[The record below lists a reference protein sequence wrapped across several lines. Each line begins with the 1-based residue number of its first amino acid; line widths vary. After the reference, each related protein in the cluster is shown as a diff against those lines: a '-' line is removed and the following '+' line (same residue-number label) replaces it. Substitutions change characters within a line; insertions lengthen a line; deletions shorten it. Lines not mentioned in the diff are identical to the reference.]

1 MCTSVKLLAT
11 VVMTV
16 SLESPRQKPDETPV
30 EEPVSD
36 LLFPNSGLLL
46 SKVSGFIEQGKH
58 RVKIHYAD
66 GISHFADHTHTDC
79 GTLEDNANL
88 TGLRK
93 YFTKYIG
100 EQLNHGGFDFMIDK
114 DALTHLNTS
123 ETLDHASD
131 NILKGAGR
139 RSVTEPPKTVMAATE
154 SNSYDYEATAL
165 PTVGPEPS
173 TAIPTTTTTIIT
185 PAPVVEHTQTNP
197 AQQDEHNQSNAL
209 VEGKILQEF
218 IQHMRTTSADHAI
231 DCAESINMN
240 GSCQSY
246 NHLART
252 IYDFIVPESSTV
264 WLLQLT
270 IMRYKVFEGQPS
282 VQNVN
287 GSIAISYS
295 DEDHTKVI
303 TLLLTAGA
311 DLTINGQDGNVMDSD
326 GSHSY
331 LYLPFHGNFTK
342 LRMTFSIE
350 DRNFNSTDN
359 HVNSVLRRLNSSPN
373 LPRRNRRSWFFGLQT
388 KYEVDQELG
397 KALQVT
403 RDWKS
408 LSRTELDS
416 MAKLIKQNDLS
427 IMRNTDT
434 LSKLYDTFCEAQT
447 INVMDLAKVAYRSQ
461 IMMSARKLLTIVHQ
475 CTHGQLP
482 DALDYK
488 HVYGLCLVHLSKD
501 LCERLGHKVR
511 DIMACEE
518 YKIRLTPDKYLITLT
533 ITIPQAMN
541 LTGIDIYLPLSVPVF
556 DGKFQHSLAKLDGNY
571 VMKYRDQD
579 SIVLL
584 NDCRSMGTTLICN
597 PSQSPDDKT
606 AGCLHGI
613 IQNSTQP
620 CFTESFRSNET
631 CFTKSYDHGIIVST
645 RVPMEVHMI
654 DPVGFFRSKAKTI
667 NGVHVISNT
676 ANKTFTVSC
685 NGLLSA
691 TKMTEPTAIE
701 IYDEHQWIL
710 ADTLTPIVN
719 KRLQEEIEDTKK
731 KTEETML
738 HITSNITDIEN
749 DHNLQWQDTYP
760 SLDTPHGTSSLA
772 IYLSIAIATFILTV
786 ILGFVVKH
794 YCCKKPRIQVI
805 STSPSITNPAY
816 LSQTAPF
823 ITTPT

>member
-1 MCTSVKLLAT
+1 MCTLVKLLAT
-11 VVMTV
+11 IVVTGK
-16 SLESPRQKPDETPV
+16 LESVQQKTASSPDKKIT
-30 EEPVSD
+30 SD

-46 SKVSGFIEQGKH
+46 SRVSGFIEQGKH
-58 RVKIHYAD
+58 RVIIHYAD
-66 GISHFADHTHTDC
+66 GISHFDDHTHTNC
-79 GTLEDNANL
+79 GSLEDNVNL
-88 TGLRK
+88 IGLRK
-93 YFTKYIG
+93 YFTKYVG
-100 EQLNHGGFDFMIDK
+100 EQLDHGGFDFVIDEK
-114 DALTHLNTS
+114 ALQHLNDS
-123 ETLDHASD
+123 VKLDHAST
-131 NILKGAGR
+131 NVLRGAGR
-139 RSVTEPPKTVMAATE
+139 RSVTQAPKTIIADAE
-154 SNSYDYEATAL
+154 SNSYDYEATAA
-165 PTVGPEPS
+165 PTAGPEPT
-173 TAIPTTTTTIIT
+173 TALPTTVVIT
-185 PAPVVEHTQTNP
+185 PPVTTKETIAEYP
-197 AQQDEHNQSNAL
+197 QDGRNQSGAL
-209 VEGKILQEF
+209 LEGKFLNEF
-218 IQHMRTTSADHAI
+218 IQHLRTSIADRTI
-231 DCAESINMN
+231 DCTESIKSS
-240 GSCQSY
+240 GSCQNY
-246 NHLART
+246 HHLPRV
-252 IYDFIVPESSTV
+252 IYSITVPKSETV
-264 WLLQLT
+264 WLLQIT
-270 IMRYKVFEGQPS
+270 VTGYKLFEGQPN

-295 DEDHTKVI
+295 NEDNTKMV
-303 TLLLTAGA
+303 TLLLATNNN
-311 DLTINGQDGNVMDSD
+311 LTVNGQNGNVMDSD
-326 GSHSY
+326 NANSY
-331 LYLPFHGNFTK
+331 LYIPFLGDFTK

-350 DRNFNSTDN
+350 DQNFNVTSS
-359 HVNSVLRRLNSSPN
+359 HVNSVIRRLNSNPVQ
-373 LPRRNRRSWFFGLQT
+373 RRNRRSWFFGLQT

-397 KALQVT
+397 KALQIT

-427 IMRNTDT
+427 IIRNTDT
-434 LSKLYDTFCEAQT
+434 LSKLYDTFCEAQAV
-447 INVMDLAKVAYRSQ
+447 NVVDLAKVAYRSQ
-461 IMMSARKLLTIVHQ
+461 IMMSARKLLAIVHQ
-475 CTHGQLP
+475 CSHGMLP

-501 LCERLGHKVR
+501 LCERMGHKVR
-511 DIMACEE
+511 DIMTCEN
-518 YKIRLTPDKYLITLT
+518 YKIRLTPDKYLVSLT

-541 LTGIDIYLPLSVPVF
+541 LTGIDIFMPLSVPVF

-571 VMKYRDQD
+571 VMKYRDEN

-613 IQNSTQP
+613 LQNSTQP

-710 ADTLTPIVN
+710 ADTLTPVVN
-719 KRLQEEIEDTKK
+719 KRLHEEIEDTKK

-738 HITSNITDIEN
+738 NIASNITDIEN

-760 SLDTPHGTSSLA
+760 SLSTPHGTSSLA

-786 ILGFVVKH
+786 ILGFVIKH

-805 STSPSITNPAY
+805 STTPSITNPAY
-816 LSQTAPF
+816 LAQTAPF